1 MTLRETTIAK
11 LQQLPDPLLQEVSDL
26 IDDVLSKHQL
36 SATEA
41 QAEKMSQAWLQWFD
55 AVGHLET
62 IPIAPQINYQ
72 KLLLEKYRRQ
82 GLVL

>member
-26 IDDVLSKHQL
+26 IDNVLSKHQF

-55 AVGHLET
+55 AVARLET
-62 IPIAPQINYQ
+62 TPVASENNYQ

>member
-1 MTLRETTIAK
+1 
-11 LQQLPDPLLQEVSDL
+11 
-26 IDDVLSKHQL
+26 
-36 SATEA
+36 
-41 QAEKMSQAWLQWFD
+41 MSQAWLQWFD
-55 AVGHLET
+55 AAGHLET

>member
-11 LQQLPDPLLQEVSDL
+11 LKQLPDPLLQEVSDL
-26 IDDVLSKHQL
+26 IDGVLSKHQL
-36 SATEA
+36 SETEA
-41 QAEKMSQAWLQWFD
+41 QSEKTSQAWLQWFD
-55 AVGHLET
+55 AVAHLET
-62 IPIAPQINYQ
+62 TPVALENNYQ